1 LFVAQL
7 LVQAVV
13 EVLLWAM
20 VFLYSFKGIKFAG
33 SRSMRALRITRTL
46 QPFGDGIWVQVQFP
60 GNLSLVEFL
69 MCVKVM
75 DA

>member
-1 LFVAQL
+1 
-7 LVQAVV
+7 
-13 EVLLWAM
+13 
-20 VFLYSFKGIKFAG
+20 
-33 SRSMRALRITRTL
+33 MRALRITRTL

-69 MCVKVM
+69 MFVKVM